1 MKKSMTIRLF
11 VAVLAAL
18 AVGGC
23 AHQRQFR
30 LPDPAR
36 PQIALTPTGRLVV
49 NQEPIVIVLNQNEPT
64 PITWR
69 LPPNS
74 GLSFDPQGG
83 ITILGR
89 IKNEKYEPIPLDR
102 QFNSAFRCGLGDKAP
117 ATARADQKRDTSGE
131 QAQAFTCAID
141 PKIPRGIYTY
151 EINAVGPQGRIKLD
165 PSIMP
170 L

>member
-1 MKKSMTIRLF
+1 MKKSMTKRLF
-11 VAVLAAL
+11 VAVFAAL
-18 AVGGC
+18 VVAGC
-23 AHQRQFR
+23 AHHRHFR
-30 LPDPAR
+30 VPDPTR
-36 PQIALTPTGRLVV
+36 PLIALTPSGRLVV

-69 LPPNS
+69 LPA
-74 GLSFDPQGG
+74 GLTFDPQGG

-89 IKNEKYEPIPLDR
+89 VKNEKYDPIPLDK
-102 QFNSAFRCGLGDKAP
+102 QFNSAFKCGLGDKAP
-117 ATARADQKRDTSGE
+117 VTASADQTRKSADTQE
-131 QAQAFTCAID
+131 AQAFTCAID
-141 PKIPRGIYTY
+141 PKIPRGIYAY